1 NDGHYFCGA
10 GGNRPDGLN
19 EPVTNHLNGSEN
31 SKQMAIF
38 RNGKGRESD
47 LFLLQLQSIF
57 LRSGFRIIAVPARR
71 QF

>member
-1 NDGHYFCGA
+1 
-10 GGNRPDGLN
+10 
-19 EPVTNHLNGSEN
+19 
-31 SKQMAIF
+31 MF

-57 LRSGFRIIAVPARR
+57 LRGGFRIIAVPTHR